1 MSLDDLLPQ
10 NRGKKNSTKATT
22 DKSNRRPG
30 RPGKDKPQMN
40 ITIRHDV
47 STKVLLEKI
56 QKVRE
61 LTEPQKVSQGDIV
74 REALNLLAEQMDL
87 PKKEKKYAQFMRF
100 IEEKYQ

>member
-10 NRGKKNSTKATT
+10 NRGKKTSNKRTKNES
-22 DKSNRRPG
+22 KRGPG

-61 LTEPQKVSQGDIV
+61 LTEPQNVSQGDIV
-74 REALNLLAEQMDL
+74 REALNLLAEQMEMT
-87 PKKEKKYAQFMRF
+87 KKEKKYPQFMKF
-100 IEEKYQ
+100 IEEKNR